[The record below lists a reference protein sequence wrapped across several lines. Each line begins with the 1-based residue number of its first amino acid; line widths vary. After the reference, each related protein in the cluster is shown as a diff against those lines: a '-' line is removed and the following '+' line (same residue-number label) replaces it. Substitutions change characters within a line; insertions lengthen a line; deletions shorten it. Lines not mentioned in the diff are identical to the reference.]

1 MRKGTLFG
9 QAGMNLLTLA
19 GVPEGLRAGAA
30 CRYTTMAVTNQAAA
44 DKKRP

>member
-9 QAGMNLLTLA
+9 QAGVNCLAKA

-30 CRYTTMAVTNQAAA
+30 CRYPTMALTN
-44 DKKRP
+44 